1 MTSRKLGLA
10 LALVLAAGTA
20 LADPSPAKKALIDKI
35 VALQQQGMAEGLSNN
50 IMQGPMSQLMQGARG
65 ALQQVP
71 ADKREATAKAME
83 AEVKKFVDEN
93 IPYLKDKISKAV
105 PNSASALLDE
115 RFNEDELKQ
124 VLAWAESPVSQ
135 KFGLASIELNRAVA
149 QKVMAEVG
157 PTLDGRL
164 KTLAT
169 NLAKQLGL
177 PAPGASAPAAKPASA
192 PAAKPAAPAPAPAP
206 KK

>member
-10 LALVLAAGTA
+10 LALALAAGTA

-35 VALQQQGMAEGLSNN
+35 VALQQQGLAEGLAAN
-50 IMQGPMSQLMQGARG
+50 IIQGPLSQLTQAGRA

-71 ADKREATAKAME
+71 ADKREATAKAMDGDL
-83 AEVKKFVDEN
+83 KKFVEEN
-93 IPYLKDKISKAV
+93 VPYLKDKISKAV
-105 PNSASALLDE
+105 PNTASALLDE

-124 VLAWAESPVSQ
+124 ILAWAESPVSQ
-135 KFGLASIELNRAVA
+135 KFGLASVELQKAVA
-149 QKVMAEVG
+149 QKVMSEAG

-164 KTLAT
+164 KTLQA

-177 PAPGASAPAAKPASA
+177 QPPPAAAPKPAASAP
-192 PAAKPAAPAPAPAP
+192 